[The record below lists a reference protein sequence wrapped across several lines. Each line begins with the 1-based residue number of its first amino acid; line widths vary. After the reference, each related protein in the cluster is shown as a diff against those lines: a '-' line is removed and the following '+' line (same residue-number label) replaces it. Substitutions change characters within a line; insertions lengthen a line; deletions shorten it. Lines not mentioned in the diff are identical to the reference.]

1 MAKSKKAAKS
11 KKKAAA
17 VTLDAGT
24 ASKIEATLRE
34 ALVNASA
41 ANIVTVPK
49 PPKTHTKAAVPLDAA
64 TVARFTEHLRQGL
77 QSAAAAN
84 IADHAAADAATKKIG

>member
-1 MAKSKKAAKS
+1 MAKTKKAAKS
-11 KKKAAA
+11 KKAAA

-24 ASKIEATLRE
+24 ASKIEATLRG

-49 PPKTHTKAAVPLDAA
+49 PSKGKATAAVPLDAA

-77 QSAAAAN
+77 ISAAAAN
-84 IADHAAADAATKKIG
+84 IGEHAAADAETKKIG